1 LSEQE
6 QSVKTTEND
15 QRSLLDNIFAKITDQ
30 LKDLSYVEVITAKGS
45 PDVKI
50 DSGKENVLEALNTVE
65 ILARTKIELDGDI
78 ITVLPITKVNGED
91 KINQEIMK
99 VHKEN
104 VEVAVQNWKSFMDTI
119 LNAVSL
125 IADLAGMGKT
135 DIRARLELSPTAPRD
150 NGE

>member
-6 QSVKTTEND
+6 QSVKATEND
-15 QRSLLDNIFAKITDQ
+15 QGSLLDNIFAKITDQ

-50 DSGKENVLEALNTVE
+50 DSDKNVLEALNAVE

-78 ITVLPITKVNGED
+78 ITVLPITKVNIED

-135 DIRARLELSPTAPRD
+135 DIRARLELSPTAPRGS
-150 NGE
+150 GE